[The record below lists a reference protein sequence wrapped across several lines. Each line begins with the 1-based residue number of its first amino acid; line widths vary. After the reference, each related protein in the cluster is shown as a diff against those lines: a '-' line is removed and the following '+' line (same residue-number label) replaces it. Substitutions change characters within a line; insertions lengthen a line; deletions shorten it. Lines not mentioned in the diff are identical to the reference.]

1 MPVGVLE
8 VQSGLLA
15 GQSVVLVLLLDIRVL
30 NGGPESVQELVPVF
44 RPLEQIQPPLTRV
57 ESLAG

>member
-15 GQSVVLVLLLDIRVL
+15 GQSVVLVLLLDVRVL
-30 NGGPESVQELVPVF
+30 NGSPESVQELVPVF
-44 RPLEQIQPPLTRV
+44 RPLE
-57 ESLAG
+57 